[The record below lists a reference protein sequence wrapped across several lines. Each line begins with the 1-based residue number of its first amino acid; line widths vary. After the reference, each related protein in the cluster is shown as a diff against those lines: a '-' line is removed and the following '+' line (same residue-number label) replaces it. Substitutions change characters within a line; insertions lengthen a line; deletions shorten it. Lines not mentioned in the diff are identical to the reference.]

1 MPTMFRDRAILIP
14 LLIALAGP
22 ALPATAA
29 AQDQPP
35 LEERPCVAAAPD
47 EPTDEDEGDE
57 ADDTPSDCR
66 ILVTGSGGGGGA
78 GGPVSFEWN
87 GPGRLD
93 YGIYD
98 HGCLDYGDEFRE
110 LVSNNK
116 GLIGSV
122 PPQSMSWSET
132 LEGLR
137 TLFSSDPKF
146 RTGLKTGADLAAEK
160 HDAGVGVAATFAL
173 GEPEAALAQLYA
185 AVEKSPDDA
194 GTLFNFAAALSINRL
209 PNESLAAIA
218 HIRSLGKLPTL
229 PLGVNADAALD
240 YQEGYAQML
249 RGDLAAAKSG
259 FQKAM
264 GQEPFINEAA
274 HGLAL
279 IQAHEGNA
287 AQGKR
292 TYLGGMWRFKPKY
305 LIACGGSTDED
316 VRPPVDDM
324 FDTSMG
330 VEGKLVEFWH
340 PDKAGDLK
348 PFFEM
353 VGALATERLALAEP
367 LKQRM
372 IAMGDNPRFAGG
384 TKDPY
389 DAWAAKMSQL
399 IASLDEIEPFVLQ
412 KQDEVERAMKAAQR
426 VSGENQAFVLQ
437 RVVELAMQP
446 GNHCP
451 TYRSLISQGI
461 QGVQPHA
468 VRVMDAQREFVR
480 VWYKIATGLNS
491 NIGDP
496 EWFEYNDVSLRAE
509 IESMNAGMLA
519 MMMGYY
525 AFPADLVQ
533 ECPEEFVEVPYGQQ
547 ATPEG
552 DPCKEMFGNLKF
564 KQSVGMPEGMPG
576 PKFTAEVSCD
586 SIKGEAEFNL
596 LEGNAGIFGTSMG
609 FHGSAEFK
617 KGGDFMLFAGP
628 RIDASAGG
636 AGLGLEGGIKTG
648 AFIKGNRGGLE
659 DLGGRIEL
667 EGKGSALTGSAALKD
682 EMDFG
687 LLSTEK
693 PVSRG
698 PPVRTP
704 PPAPTPKQYRPPQ

>member
-1 MPTMFRDRAILIP
+1 MPAVVRNPSILIP
-14 LLIALAGP
+14 LLIALAGQT
-22 ALPATAA
+22 LPATAA

-35 LEERPCVAAAPD
+35 LEERPCVAKDPD
-47 EPTDEDEGDE
+47 QPADADD

-66 ILVTGSGGGGGA
+66 ILVSGSGGGGA
-78 GGPVSFEWN
+78 GGAASFDWD

-93 YGIYD
+93 FGIYD
-98 HGCLDYGDEFRE
+98 HGCLNYGNEFSE
-110 LVSNNK
+110 LVGKNK

-122 PPQSMSWSET
+122 PPQGMDWPET
-132 LEGLR
+132 LDSLR
-137 TLFSSDPKF
+137 ARLSSDPKL
-146 RTGLKTGADLAAEK
+146 RAGHKTGIDLAAEK
-160 HDAGVGVAATFAL
+160 HDADAGVAATFAM
-173 GEPEAALAQLYA
+173 GEPEAALAQLFA

-194 GTLFNFAAALSINRL
+194 GTLFNFASALSINRL
-209 PNESLAAIA
+209 PNESLAVIA
-218 HIRSLGKLPTL
+218 HIRSLGKLPAL
-229 PLGVNADAALD
+229 PLGVDANAALD

-249 RGDLAAAKSG
+249 RGNLAAAKAG
-259 FQKAM
+259 FGKAM

-292 TYLGGMWRFKPKY
+292 TYLGGMWRFEPKY

-330 VEGKLVEFWH
+330 VEGKLVKFWH
-340 PDKAGDLK
+340 PDKASDLK

-353 VGALATERLALAEP
+353 MGALALERVALAEP

-384 TKDPY
+384 TEDPY
-389 DAWAAKMSQL
+389 DAFAGKMSQL
-399 IASLDEIEPFVLQ
+399 IASLDELEPFVLQ
-412 KQDEVERAMKAAQR
+412 KQDDVERAMKVAQR

-437 RVVELAMQP
+437 RVVELVGQP

-451 TYRSLISQGI
+451 TFRSLISQGI

-468 VRVMDAQREFVR
+468 VRVMEAQREYAR

-491 NIGDP
+491 NLGDP
-496 EWFEYNDVSLRAE
+496 EWFEYNDVALRAE
-509 IESMNAGMLA
+509 LESMNAGILA
-519 MMMGYY
+519 TMMGYY

-533 ECPEEFVEVPYGQQ
+533 ECPEEFVEIPYGQE

-552 DPCKEMFGNLKF
+552 DPCKQIFGNLKF

-586 SIKGEAEFNL
+586 SIKAEAEFNL
-596 LEGNAGIFGTSMG
+596 LEGNAGILGTSLG

-628 RIDASAGG
+628 RVDAGASG
-636 AGLGLEGGIKTG
+636 AGLGLDGGIKTG
-648 AFIKGNRGGLE
+648 AFIKGNRDGLE

-667 EGKGSALTGSAALKD
+667 EGKASGPSGSVALKD

-704 PPAPTPKQYRPPQ
+704 PPAPTPKPYRAPQ